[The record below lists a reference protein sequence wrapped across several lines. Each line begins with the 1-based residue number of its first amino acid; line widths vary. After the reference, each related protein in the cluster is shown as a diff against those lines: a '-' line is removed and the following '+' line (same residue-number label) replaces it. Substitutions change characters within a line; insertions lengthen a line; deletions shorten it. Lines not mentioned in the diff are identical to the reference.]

1 MESSSAM
8 PGSSRTEPP
17 TSLRSVPPEGALAA
31 DRQSRIRARP
41 GSRVVGRRGFLA
53 GWVCGALLAGC
64 VSPPG
69 VSTDVRAA
77 LAPTGTLRIAVYP
90 GSPTSM
96 VADAPDAERRGLTV
110 DIGREMARRLGVPAR
125 IVVYP
130 RVAEVVAALQRG
142 EADVTITNAT
152 AERQKI
158 LDFAPPLVAL
168 ELGVLVPLAS
178 PLAAVEAMDA
188 PGLRLGVSQGS
199 SSERVLGARLKQTKL
214 LPQPTLQAA
223 AQALRA
229 RELDG
234 FATNKAILF
243 ELAGNVPGARVLDGR
258 WGLEHL
264 ALGTGQGRGPALAW
278 LKDFNAAMGA
288 EGHVARAAERAGLR
302 GTAPAETR

>member
-1 MESSSAM
+1 MASSSVKRA
-8 PGSSRTEPP
+8 SSRTE
-17 TSLRSVPPEGALAA
+17 RRALLF
-31 DRQSRIRARP
+31 
-41 GSRVVGRRGFLA
+41 GTL
-53 GWVCGALLAGC
+53 ALLAGC
-64 VSPPG
+64 AATPPAAIAPPAA
-69 VSTDVRAA
+69 VQQA

-168 ELGVLVPLAS
+168 ELGVLVRAGS
-178 PLAAVEAMDA
+178 PVPSVDAMDRPDA
-188 PGLRLGVSQGS
+188 RIGVSQGS
-199 SSERVLGARLKQTKL
+199 SSERALGGRLKSAKL
-214 LPQPTLQAA
+214 VPQPTLQAA
-223 AQALRA
+223 AQALRQ
-229 RELDG
+229 RELDA

-264 ALGTGQGRGPALAW
+264 ALGTGQGRAAGLAW
-278 LKDFNAAMGA
+278 LKDFNTAMAA

-302 GTAPAETR
+302 GTAPAEPR